1 MLHDP
6 SEIIL
11 ICWFAEETCKC
22 LYEQFICFMM
32 SLLNN
37 IYIFFIILQTPNF
50 WTVVCIHGWCFRC
63 INTLWDVFCSEVS
76 VCISGLEEFKQYDV
90 VPCSISIGDQLHVSE
105 VESCFQ
111 PYGPPARLSA
121 SHNDSEHTYM
131 HPTNHSKLKPTITVE
146 LAINLTAE
154 ELENTYTIPMLLLS
168 TSLPLMF
175 AYSFF
180 FKDSPY
186 N

>member
-1 MLHDP
+1 M
-6 SEIIL
+6 
-11 ICWFAEETCKC
+11 
-22 LYEQFICFMM
+22 
-32 SLLNN
+32 
-37 IYIFFIILQTPNF
+37 
-50 WTVVCIHGWCFRC
+50 
-63 INTLWDVFCSEVS
+63 FCSEVS

-90 VPCSISIGDQLHVSE
+90 VPCSDSIGDQLHVSE

-131 HPTNHSKLKPTITVE
+131 HPTNHSKLKPTITVG

-180 FKDSPY
+180 SRAASIIRKWNIIYFAYLAHSLSLCVCVCVCVSVCVCVWVCVDALVLIRAVDQTVCC
-186 N
+186 

>member
-1 MLHDP
+1 MGDT
-6 SEIIL
+6 
-11 ICWFAEETCKC
+11 W
-22 LYEQFICFMM
+22 
-32 SLLNN
+32 
-37 IYIFFIILQTPNF
+37 
-50 WTVVCIHGWCFRC
+50 RC
-63 INTLWDVFCSEVS
+63 VCSEVS

-131 HPTNHSKLKPTITVE
+131 HPTNHSKLKPTITLE

-180 FKDSPY
+180 FQGQPVLLENWILFILHILLTHYLYVCVCMWVCVDALVLIRAVDQTVCC
-186 N
+186 